1 MKLRITVLTVIFIL
15 SVTGVVNKSL
25 SQNLVKSENVNV
37 TKSEAD
43 TIINSYENSKV
54 PELPNLG
61 SMIFK
66 GLFSL
71 VIVFALII
79 GFALFLKK
87 FVYNRNGFHVSGG
100 LVKVVSTT
108 FIGPKKS
115 IHLIKVMDK
124 ILVVGVTDTQM
135 QTLAEFKEG
144 DIPNSLVENRKI
156 DESTKQFS
164 NYFSQIFD
172 KVRKKN
178 HQE

>member
-1 MKLRITVLTVIFIL
+1 MKLRITVFTVIFIL
-15 SVTGVVNKSL
+15 SISGIVNKGL
-25 SQNLVKSENVNV
+25 SQNQIKSENLDV
-37 TKSEAD
+37 TKSNAD
-43 TIINSYENSKV
+43 SIINGYANSEV
-54 PELPNLG
+54 PELPNMG
-61 SMIFK
+61 GMVFK

-71 VIVFALII
+71 IIVFALII

-87 FVYNRNGFHVSGG
+87 FVYNRNGFRVSGG
-100 LVKVVSTT
+100 LVKVISTT

-124 ILVVGVTDTQM
+124 ILVVGVTDNQM

-156 DESTKQFS
+156 DESTKQYS
-164 NYFSQIFD
+164 SYFSHIFD

-178 HQE
+178 HQ